1 MTERAIVEEERL
13 ARGEGEE
20 KEQKKEMQNSRL
32 QKLNKELSHKG
43 LDMTTQHWNHSANK
57 QSLAVRRQ
65 GPKHTFGWD
74 VFNEDTL
81 YEAYKKKCRSMP
93 FNEVQYE

>member
-1 MTERAIVEEERL
+1 M
-13 ARGEGEE
+13 
-20 KEQKKEMQNSRL
+20 
-32 QKLNKELSHKG
+32 
-43 LDMTTQHWNHSANK
+43 
-57 QSLAVRRQ
+57 RRQ

-93 FNEVQYE
+93 FNEVQYQQPADAPLNAQLVDNLVE